1 MRTHCDNSAR
11 MLPLA
16 TTDAVGWSF
25 YPGPLFILVPVTVA
39 YLRRWWAVRAHPA
52 RLVSFL
58 LGITAAVV
66 ALFSPIDA
74 LGEQHFTM
82 HMVQHLLLLDVAPVL
97 CLLGL
102 TKQIFRPATKRVIE
116 LERSAPWLMSPL
128 FGLVAYV
135 AAMWFWHVPFFYDA
149 AVRHSLVHVAE
160 HVVFSFAG
168 GLYWWH
174 LISPVRDQRQLSGMG
189 AVLYMVATKVLVG
202 ILGIFLTFAPS
213 ALYDVYG
220 TSSWNMT
227 PQEDQQLGGA
237 LMALEQTIVMGVALA
252 WLVVRAI
259 DRSEREQ
266 RRIERYG
273 DRGSGPAGADR
284 PSARELY

>member
-1 MRTHCDNSAR
+1 MF
-11 MLPLA
+11 PLA
-16 TTDAVGWSF
+16 ASDPAGWSF
-25 YPGPLFILVPVTVA
+25 YPGPLLILVPITVA
-39 YLRRWWAVRAHPA
+39 YVYRWWAVRAHPA
-52 RLVSFL
+52 RLLSFV
-58 LGITAAVV
+58 LGIAATVA

-102 TKQIFRPATKRVIE
+102 TKQIFRPATKRVIQ

-128 FGLVAYV
+128 FGLIAYV
-135 AAMWFWHVPFFYDA
+135 VAMWFWHVPTFYNA

-160 HVVFSFAG
+160 HVVFTFAG
-168 GLYWWH
+168 ALYWWH

-202 ILGIFLTFAPS
+202 ILGIFLTFAPD

-220 TSSWNMT
+220 STSWDMT
-227 PQEDQQLGGA
+227 PREDQQLGGA

-273 DRGSGPAGADR
+273 DRSAGAR
-284 PSARELY
+284 GAGGKPPTRELY